1 MIYLGGMSYN
11 TWDNYK
17 TKEEFKETIEDID
30 NYLESLIVEQTAKG
44 NYNSNFAQFIL
55 NVNYGRVPKSKSEQ
69 VIRGNIVN
77 EEDFIQD

>member
-1 MIYLGGMSYN
+1 MSYTTRERYAKQEAFSGTVEQIN
-11 TWDNYK
+11 
-17 TKEEFKETIEDID
+17 
-30 NYLESLIVEQTAKG
+30 NYLESVLIERAGEGK
-44 NYNSNFAQFIL
+44 YNSQIAQFIL

>member
-1 MIYLGGMSYN
+1 MSY
-11 TWDNYK
+11 TTRENYAK
-17 TKEEFKETIEDID
+17 QEAFMGTVEQIN
-30 NYLESLIVEQTAKG
+30 NYLESVLIERAGEGK
-44 NYNSNFAQFIL
+44 YNSQIAQFIL